1 MSTDTTAQYQP
12 ALPAD
17 RPKTALVVID
27 VQNGVMAEAW
37 NAAEV
42 VGTIADLVDRARDS
56 GTEVVWVR
64 HNSDE
69 LPLDSEQWQI
79 VAELT
84 PAEGEAIVEK
94 THASSYEDTD
104 FEDVLAA
111 RGIGHLVVTGAQTDC
126 CVRST
131 IHGGFARGYDVT
143 LVADAHTTE
152 DLTEWG
158 APPPK
163 DVISHTNLSW
173 TFESGPGRTAAV
185 KEASEV
191 DFGTR

>member
-42 VGTIADLVDRARDS
+42 VGTIADLVDRARQS

-79 VAELT
+79 VAGLT

-158 APPPK
+158 APPPQ

>member
-1 MSTDTTAQYQP
+1 MSTDTVAQSQP
-12 ALPAD
+12 ALPSD

-27 VQNGVMAEAW
+27 AQNGVLAEAW
-37 NAAEV
+37 NTAEV

-64 HNSDE
+64 HSSEE

-79 VAELT
+79 VAGLT

-158 APPPK
+158 APPPQ

>member
-12 ALPAD
+12 ALLAD

-42 VGTIADLVDRARDS
+42 VGTIADLVDRARQS

-64 HNSDE
+64 HSSDE
-69 LPLDSEQWQI
+69 LPLDSEKWQI
-79 VAELT
+79 VDRLT

-94 THASSYEDTD
+94 THASSYEETD